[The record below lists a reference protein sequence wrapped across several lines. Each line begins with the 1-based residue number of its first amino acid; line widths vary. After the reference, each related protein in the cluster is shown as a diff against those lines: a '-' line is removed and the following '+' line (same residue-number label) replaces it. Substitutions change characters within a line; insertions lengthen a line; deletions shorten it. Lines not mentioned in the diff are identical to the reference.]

1 MLDDIENT
9 ITMFLDDD
17 DDGNG
22 NGNGDNG
29 DSDDD
34 DDYSDDTAESD

>member
-17 DDGNG
+17 DVG

-34 DDYSDDTAESD
+34 DDASDDTAESD